1 MPNSHIGLWMQ
12 IHFFGRSCFGIT
24 LNCRVQTSELDKDT
38 LNPKAQATSKSE
50 ILRGGPSYFRRYIRL
65 IEEAKSEI
73 HLQIYTFENDST
85 GILVQRALIRA
96 ANRGVQVYLV
106 LDGFGSG
113 HLPNRFLRRFYDA
126 GIQVRFFSKLRFS
139 LPIRMGRRL
148 HQKLLVVDG
157 NRAVVGGI
165 NIANR
170 YYGTHNARPWLDFAV
185 YLEGAVCARLH
196 DLAVKILNR
205 QNVQKVGVDNH
216 WLKEDHSNLKA
227 VHVLENDFFKNKLQI
242 RQSYHRAIRNAR
254 HTLILF
260 ASYFFP
266 SYRQL
271 KLLEGAAKRG
281 VDIHLVLPH
290 KSDVL
295 FYSTAV
301 KYYYRRLLHKGIRI
315 YEYQRSIL
323 HAKVAVADNRWCT
336 VGSYNLND
344 LSDLL
349 SLELNVEIFDATVV
363 GNFADEL
370 RHIIDTDCL
379 EVSKKD
385 FEKPPP
391 IYHFLWKSHYFLLVQ
406 SLKVLYWLT
415 DKNKD
420 YQIE

>member
-1 MPNSHIGLWMQ
+1 VQ
-12 IHFFGRSCFGIT
+12 II
-24 LNCRVQTSELDKDT
+24 EDDKESKNTGAHGD
-38 LNPKAQATSKSE
+38 SKSE
-50 ILRGGPSYFRRYIRL
+50 ILKGGPSYFRRYIRL
-65 IEEAKSEI
+65 IEEARNEI

-96 ANRGVQVYLV
+96 ANRGVKVYLV

-113 HLPNRFLRRFYDA
+113 HLTNNFLNKFHDS
-126 GIQVRFFSKLRFS
+126 GIEVRFFSKLRLS
-139 LPIRMGRRL
+139 VPIRMGRRL

-157 NRAVVGGI
+157 HRAVVGGI

-170 YYGTHNARPWLDFAV
+170 YYGTHKSLPWLDFAV
-185 YLEGAVCARLH
+185 FLEGEVCVRLH
-196 DLAVKILNR
+196 NLAIRILKKES
-205 QNVQKVGVDNH
+205 VQKVVAENH
-216 WLKEDHSNLKA
+216 WLKHDHLNLKEIN
-227 VHVLENDFFKNKLQI
+227 VLENDFFKNKLQI
-242 RQSYHRAIRNAR
+242 RQSYHRAIRNAQ
-254 HTLILF
+254 HSVLLF

-271 KLLEGAAKRG
+271 KLLEGAARRG

-301 KYYYRRLLHKGIRI
+301 KYYYGRLLRKGIHI
-315 YEYQRSIL
+315 YEYQPAIL
-323 HAKVAVADNRWCT
+323 HAKVAVADDRWCT

-349 SLELNVEIFDATVV
+349 SIELNVEIFDLKVV
-363 GNFADEL
+363 GDFSTKL
-370 RHIIDTDCL
+370 RQIIKTDCL
-379 EVSKKD
+379 KISKKD
-385 FEKPPP
+385 FEKPSP
-391 IYHFLWKSHYFLLVQ
+391 IYHFLWKSHYFILVQ
-406 SLKVLYWLT
+406 SLKVLYWMT